1 MSDTAA
7 SPALVLFLLA
17 LMAAAFTAFFGCRWI
32 LRSHRLQHLPRP
44 IVCAALWALPS
55 ALVLLSTLPI
65 TRHPRDLLEVS
76 PLLLVVAFLGLCFG
90 GIFRLLTRSGIKGYW
105 YQRAFVGG
113 LVGLAV
119 AVACGAM
126 VHHFLTGL
134 GGPGGGGFR
143 RLGIAEATLL
153 FSWLVP
159 LLAMVGIATPLRAVM
174 PDPSNVRQV
183 PRLSPLH
190 VPHIKR

>member
-17 LMAAAFTAFFGCRWI
+17 LIAAVCTAFFGCRWI
-32 LRSHRLQHLPRP
+32 LESHRLQHLPRP

-55 ALVLLSTLPI
+55 ALLLLSTLPLA
-65 TRHPRDLLEVS
+65 RHPRDLLEVS
-76 PLLLVVAFLGLCFG
+76 PLLLVIALLGLCFG

-105 YQRAFVGG
+105 YQRAFVGA

-126 VHHFLTGL
+126 IHHFLTGW

-143 RLGIAEATLL
+143 RLGIPEATLL
-153 FSWLVP
+153 FSWFVP
-159 LLAMVGIATPLRAVM
+159 LLAVLGIATPLRAVM
-174 PDPSNVRQV
+174 PDPFNVRQV
-183 PRLSPLH
+183 QGLSLLH
-190 VPHIKR
+190 VPRVEP